1 MRDVSTREAA
11 LTAMAI
17 VIFLTGALYLVSI
30 FKA

>member
-11 LTAMAI
+11 AAVIGII
-17 VIFLTGALYLVSI
+17 VVLAGVLYLVSF